1 MEERKCSRK
10 VYVGVVVSAVN
21 DKTITVKIETH
32 RRHPLYG
39 KRVQYTKKFTAHD
52 EQNIA
57 KVGDTVEIMEWR
69 PLSATKRY
77 RLVRVVQ
84 EAVII

>member
-1 MEERKCSRK
+1 MQEKKKRELI
-10 VYVGVVVSAVN
+10 GVVVSDKA
-21 DKTITVKIETH
+21 DKTITVKVETH

-52 EQNIA
+52 EQNVA
-57 KVGDTVEIMEWR
+57 KVGDIVEIMECR
-69 PLSATKRY
+69 PLSATNRY
-77 RLVRVVQ
+77 RLVKVVQ